1 MIFEKK
7 KNEKQNKLKKK
18 RTYYSIL
25 LKLAVC
31 YRWSVTISAKV
42 GRKRGKS
49 VEIRTWST
57 LHVLSSHCNAIR
69 NGVRSDCLEWAWHN
83 CENEMNQCRS
93 NCWNNTVV
101 DVLSYHVEVVAKSGL
116 SAWNKSIQP
125 RFVFIWNVIRGRG
138 YFWQYCS
145 TIVYTHIYVFIHTHI
160 YIYIIILHRG

>member
-7 KNEKQNKLKKK
+7 KQNKKKK
-18 RTYYSIL
+18 NIL
-25 LKLAVC
+25 LDSFEID
-31 YRWSVTISAKV
+31 RWSVTISVKV

-49 VEIRTWST
+49 VEIRTCST
-57 LHVLSSHCNAIR
+57 LHVLSSHCNAIQ

-83 CENEMNQCRS
+83 CENERNQRRS

-125 RFVFIWNVIRGRG
+125 WFVFIWNVIRGRG

-145 TIVYTHIYVFIHTHI
+145 TIVYIHICI
-160 YIYIIILHRG
+160 